1 MTGTTP
7 TALAQEPSEAADAPA
22 DAPAANQA
30 PSDEAGDPPQPN
42 GSEDDAPAAM
52 ADDAVDDTPDDADA
66 AAPSPWSTG
75 LLLSWA
81 ALIVGGGSAVIGIWV
96 DRDKTRPVSF
106 AYAMSVVISCAVVVG
121 CAQGY
126 IAAMDAIQ
134 KEQDLEWIL
143 DMTYEIAV
151 STVDPD
157 LAALVEK

>member
-42 GSEDDAPAAM
+42 GSEDDAPAAG
-52 ADDAVDDTPDDADA
+52 ADDVADDADA

-81 ALIVGGGSAVIGIWV
+81 ALIVGGGSAGIGIWV